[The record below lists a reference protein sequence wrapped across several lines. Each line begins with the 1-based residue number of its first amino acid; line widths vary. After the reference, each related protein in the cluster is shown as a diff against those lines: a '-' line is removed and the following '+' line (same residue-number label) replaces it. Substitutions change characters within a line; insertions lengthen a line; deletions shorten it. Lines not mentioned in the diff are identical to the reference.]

1 MAYIPNN
8 SVISYYQASGQGTNF
23 VFPEPLDAQV
33 GDFICFTVMNVS
45 GAGSAMTATGYST
58 PPGGVTTTI
67 SSVSRVQAFY
77 REVTS
82 LPVGSITVVGQDAEF
97 LAEVWLVRK
106 ADATTPFDVNI
117 VNTDFTS
124 NVASQ
129 TVNGITTTNDNC
141 LIVYSSH
148 LRTSGRQLPSIA
160 EMDDVVYLDKYASGV
175 LANSLVGYRVQRTA
189 GAAPSLGTINDIA
202 STSTGR
208 AFTFAFRD
216 VAPST
221 PTLPPE
227 VSANSEIIKLHMGTT
242 GAGTPTSSFSRNE
255 TTTWAD
261 GNTVTAT
268 TIDGLG
274 IIAASPTMS
283 QTAFTDN
290 DNESTWGWSTI
301 GSIGISGVD
310 ATGRWVGFTH
320 SLTSTDMSNKIF
332 ALTFGMNSIV
342 SSNVGAKG
350 CIVYFE
356 DSTGEWAAFTL
367 SKRDGMQINVP
378 YTTFIAL
385 DSATPLD
392 ESGAIDWTDITDMAF
407 YYHRV
412 TTSTLSRG
420 MYIRLAALIGEPVV
434 YGGSEDSP
442 ITTSFLSRVM
452 QGWAGFNLAPNQVRE
467 QLVAKGSFTIGNGT
481 NKTVA
486 ELSANSIVQPTLPD
500 GSFDG
505 QFWQGATEFITTKFN
520 TSSDDII
527 RFNRAALVSPQ
538 DGVEQ
543 FLDVSAGS
551 APAEFTTN
559 GTTIIG
565 QIVTGATGRNFNR
578 TTFDRCGLITLGG
591 SQLANCTVS
600 DSSST
605 PAVLTA
611 DPSDISDTVFVSA
624 GTGHAIQ
631 ASATGTFAFEG
642 NTFSGYGAD
651 GTTDAAF
658 YNNSGGLITLEI
670 PAGDATPTVRNG
682 AGAST
687 VIDTPTANQSVT
699 ISGATAGSR
708 IQIYDL
714 TSATELYN
722 GTPTFPHTWTDAS
735 PYAADREI
743 RLRVAL
749 VGASTA
755 KKFISTTIG
764 TSTSATPAL
773 SYLVTQE
780 DDTVYASNGVDGSTV
795 TDVVKNSG
803 TDRIEINKASGTI
816 TAASLYAYEMYY
828 LFTSTGIA
836 ADPQVITAVDTANYF
851 VGSSYKFKNVTT
863 GPNVALTITGGWLR
877 DSSTGL
883 SITTVDTTGYTLYNA
898 PDHVVAYATGSGVTA
913 GDITAIAA
921 AVDSE
926 LADDFAA
933 VPTVAEIADG
943 VLDEALSGHT
953 TAGTVGKAIADIET
967 DAATAAAGGASPDY
981 INTKTKEILTPLS

>member
-129 TVNGITTTNDNC
+129 TVSGITTTNDNC

-175 LANSLVGYRVQRTA
+175 LANSLVGYRVKRTA
-189 GAAPSLGTINDIA
+189 GAAPTLGTINDIA

-631 ASATGTFAFEG
+631 MSATGTFDFFG
-642 NTFSGYGAD
+642 NTFTGYGAD
-651 GTTDAAF
+651 GTTDAAL
-658 YNNSGGLITLEI
+658 YNNSGGLVTLNLA
-670 PAGDATPTVRNG
+670 AGEATPTVRNG

-687 VIDTPTANQSVT
+687 VFDTPSVD
-699 ISGATAGSR
+699 IVVSGLTAGSR
-708 IQIYDL
+708 VQVYNVTQAAEIDNAIEAGTTYTYTV
-714 TSATELYN
+714 TSEADDGDIIRIRATYIGKQPFVQN
-722 GTPTFPHTWTDAS
+722 GVFDDAS
-735 PYAADREI
+735 GVTI
-743 RLRVAL
+743 L
-749 VGASTA
+749 ASQPEDTIYTA
-755 KKFISTTIG
+755 YGK
-764 TSTSATPAL
+764 
-773 SYLVTQE
+773 
-780 DDTVYASNGVDGSTV
+780 DGSTV
-795 TDVVKNSG
+795 TEYAWDGSDVEVDLDDPDGGYDARDLYAWYNYFLTTETG
-803 TDRIEINKASGTI
+803 IRDAFGLIEAIDTGNIEIMNI
-816 TAASLYAYEMYY
+816 YIDNLNAASAYPTQNIRIFRTDGEY
-828 LFTSTGIA
+828 
-836 ADPQVITAVDTANYF
+836 PQKPT
-851 VGSSYKFKNVTT
+851 TT
-863 GPNVALTITGGWLR
+863 GGGGIGFYATGN
-877 DSSTGL
+877 
-883 SITTVDTTGYTLYNA
+883 IFTTVS
-898 PDHVVAYATGSGVTA
+898 GSGVTPT
-913 GDITAIAA
+913 DIN
-921 AVDSE
+921 
-926 LADDFAA
+926 
-933 VPTVAEIADG
+933 EIADA
-943 VLDEALSGHT
+943 VWDEAKSGHT
-953 TAGTVGKAIADIET
+953 TAGTYGKSVADIE
-967 DAATAAAGGASPDY
+967 DSAELAS
-981 INTKTKEILTPLS
+981 IK